1 MVTPLSKTSEEN
13 NNSFPLRHKV
23 VKLKKKDII
32 LCSPPH
38 LSIKCESAWHSA
50 YFPPQSF
57 SQSVSFSAV
66 WQKEEMSANRFFRE
80 LRAVTSAFAV
90 TDEVG
95 KSDGQLQS
103 FLSPRAC
110 LALTLCAMFSEGT
123 CHSAVAQADRQ
134 MVHID
139 TEHERDWQSSNE
151 SLGGPSQLKGE
162 GFSSPLLGSST
173 STARPHMDIKVPMG
187 PDRHQRRYP
196 SNMSHAMKENSLRCG
211 LGLICFH
218 LISMNHDH
226 ILFLL
231 QVMEPNQ
238 SRRRLTK

>member
-1 MVTPLSKTSEEN
+1 MQRLPKRTTAAFFCDIKTWN
-13 NNSFPLRHKV
+13 
-23 VKLKKKDII
+23 KKKHII

-38 LSIKCESAWHSA
+38 LSIKSESAWHSPH
-50 YFPPQSF
+50 FPPQSVI
-57 SQSVSFSAV
+57 QSVSQLLSAV

-80 LRAVTSAFAV
+80 LRAVTSAFGV

-123 CHSAVAQADRQ
+123 RHSAVAQTDRQ

-151 SLGGPSQLKGE
+151 SLGGPSQLKGD

-173 STARPHMDIKVPMG
+173 SAARPHMDIKVPTG
-187 PDRHQRRYP
+187 PDEHQSRYP
-196 SNMSHAMKENSLRCG
+196 SNVWHATKGNSWQYG

-218 LISMNHDH
+218 LIFMNHDH
-226 ILFLL
+226 FLP
-231 QVMEPNQ
+231 QVMESVRGAKSEP
-238 SRRRLTK
+238 RRFRK